1 MPSTLSAIRQ
11 LDAQGP
17 ALPLVLPVVD
27 NPAVEKLQVAPYWG
41 EECLSD
47 ECQTNLPAAAAL
59 IAAAWCQT
67 GGRYQHRGCMA
78 LLREG
83 GMPAVAARD
92 LLQQAHISRGEP
104 GHALVV
110 GTLRRR
116 LESGIAAGL

>member
-17 ALPLVLPVVD
+17 ALPLVA
-27 NPAVEKLQVAPYWG
+27 NPAIELLQVSPYWG
-41 EECLSD
+41 EECITG
-47 ECQTNLPAAAAL
+47 EHETNLPAAASL
-59 IAAAWCQT
+59 IAAAWCLT
-67 GGRYQHRGCMA
+67 GGRRQHQCCLA
-78 LLREG
+78 LLQAG
-83 GMPAVAARD
+83 GMTAAAARR
-92 LLQQAHISRGEP
+92 LLEQARISLGEP

>member
-17 ALPLVLPVVD
+17 ALPLVA
-27 NPAVEKLQVAPYWG
+27 NPAVEELQVAPYWG
-41 EECLSD
+41 EECITG
-47 ECQTNLPAAAAL
+47 EHETNLPAAAGL

-67 GGRYQHRGCMA
+67 GGRRQHQCCLA
-78 LLREG
+78 LLQAG
-83 GMPAVAARD
+83 GMTTAAARR
-92 LLQQAHISRGEP
+92 LLEQARISLAEP